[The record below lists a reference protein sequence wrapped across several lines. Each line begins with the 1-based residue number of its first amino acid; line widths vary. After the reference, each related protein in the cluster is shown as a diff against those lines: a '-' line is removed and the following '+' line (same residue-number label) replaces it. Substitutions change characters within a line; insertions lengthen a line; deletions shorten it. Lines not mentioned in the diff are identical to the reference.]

1 MRIMAVESVE
11 TQHWNDSRFL
21 SQKNMTMQTV
31 REIKNENN
39 SFAATLNK
47 IMNKKDTAEGPHA

>member
-1 MRIMAVESVE
+1 MRITAVESVE
-11 TQHWNDSRFL
+11 TKNWNDSRFL

-39 SFAATLNK
+39 SFAATLTK
-47 IMNKKDTAEGPHA
+47 IMNKKDTAEGPYT